1 MARYKPRSKRLNIN
15 KKSKGDLLT
24 SYEFNSVVDAINDL
38 TYDVSYDST
47 YVTSYIEDKLT
58 YVDDKL
64 TYVDDKLTY
73 VDDKLTYVDET
84 LTHVDQTLTYVD
96 DKVSNITSYVE
107 TEISPSIDEL
117 LDRSSKLLGI
127 TSYNT
132 TSIEGLLAQ
141 SAALLG
147 VSQNHETRISSAE
160 ELLAASQQL
169 LNEINGRTAYDI
181 PSTNGNVQQDIDTL
195 LAQSAAL
202 LGVIETTKSESYNYT
217 NVKYNDM
224 KEYVDNSY
232 DKMYSYVE
240 DTTLTFTIEGIR
252 DNTYV

>member
-1 MARYKPRSKRLNIN
+1 MARYKPRSKRLRVP

-24 SYEFNSVVDAINDL
+24 SYEFNEVVDVINDL
-38 TYDVSYDST
+38 TYDVSYVSEDTT
-47 YVTSYIEDKLT
+47 YITSYIEDKIA
-58 YVDDKL
+58 YVDDQVSYINEKV
-64 TYVDDKLTY
+64 TYV
-73 VDDKLTYVDET
+73 E
-84 LTHVDQTLTYVD
+84 
-96 DKVSNITSYVE
+96 SYIE
-107 TEISPSIDEL
+107 TEISPTIDEL

-132 TSIEGLLAQ
+132 NSIEGLLAQ

-147 VSQNHETRISSAE
+147 VSQNHETRITSAE
-160 ELLAASQQL
+160 ELLAASQEL

-181 PSTNGNVQQDIDTL
+181 PSTNGNVQQDIDSL

-202 LGVIETTKSESYNYT
+202 LGVIETTKAESYNYT
-217 NVKYNDM
+217 DIKYDNM

-232 DKMYSYVE
+232 NRMYSYVE

-252 DNTYV
+252 ENTYV